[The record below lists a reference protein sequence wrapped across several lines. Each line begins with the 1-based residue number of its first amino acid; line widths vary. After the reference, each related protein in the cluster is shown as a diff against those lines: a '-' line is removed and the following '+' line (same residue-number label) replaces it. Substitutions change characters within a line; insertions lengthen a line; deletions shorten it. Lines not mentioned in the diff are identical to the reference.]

1 MIGIHGQR
9 DKGTHLLHPARFL
22 HQDCP
27 ESILRQQDV
36 VVLALRNQTI
46 RIVLELIKNRKD
58 PLRCALHKLH
68 ATGSI
73 EPVDNDMGQF
83 RFVKSNYL
91 AAVVDDISQ
100 HFSKTLGIVDKFLFN

>member
-1 MIGIHGQR
+1 VIGIHGQR

-36 VVLALRNQTI
+36 VVSALRNQTI
-46 RIVLELIKNRKD
+46 RIVLKLIQNRKN

-83 RFVKSNYL
+83 RFVESNYL
-91 AAVVDDISQ
+91 AAVVGDFSQ
-100 HFSKTLGIVDKFLFN
+100 HFSKTIGTVNKFLFD